1 METKDVLEALRQVLD
16 PELGINVVDLGLVYG
31 VTVEGARVEVV
42 LTMTSPAC
50 PLGGQLSSG
59 AEAAVRRCVPE
70 GFDVE
75 VRMVLDP
82 AWHPGLMSDAARRQL
97 GWSG

>member
-1 METKDVLEALRQVLD
+1 METRDVLEALRQVLD

-50 PLGGQLSSG
+50 PLGGQLSSE